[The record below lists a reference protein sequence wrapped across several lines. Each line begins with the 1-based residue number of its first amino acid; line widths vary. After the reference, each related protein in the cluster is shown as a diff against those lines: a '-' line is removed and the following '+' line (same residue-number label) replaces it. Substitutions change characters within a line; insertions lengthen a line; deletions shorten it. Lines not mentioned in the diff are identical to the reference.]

1 MIGSAS
7 VGSELWLEWDEII
20 EKCQNVR
27 EEELKVRT
35 VSQSDLKV

>member
-1 MIGSAS
+1 MIGSAGD
-7 VGSELWLEWDEII
+7 GSGPRLEWDEII